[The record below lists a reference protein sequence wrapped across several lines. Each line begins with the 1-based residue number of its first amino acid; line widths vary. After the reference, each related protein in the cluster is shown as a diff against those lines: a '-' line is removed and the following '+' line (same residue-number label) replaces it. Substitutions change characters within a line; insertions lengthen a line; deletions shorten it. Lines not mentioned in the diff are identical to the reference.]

1 MWVAHDGRI
10 SVWKGS
16 PSTSLVSIAT
26 NKVPP
31 HSSCLPNSH
40 LHLTCLHLVGHRRS
54 ASQQRQSSCVH
65 SRPSER
71 HPSCSF
77 LSESNPATPF
87 SFNSNET
94 PFSLNSKGGADV
106 GAAMAA
112 DSRLPLISFTGSTAV
127 GRFKQL
133 APHLHHHCLHPR
145 TLTRSVCRS
154 VGATVGKR
162 LGKTILEL
170 GESASSSVA
179 PKVLQ

>member
-1 MWVAHDGRI
+1 MRRVVMQVAHDGCI

-26 NKVPP
+26 NKVPRY
-31 HSSCLPNSH
+31 SSCLSNSH

-65 SRPSER
+65 SRSSER
-71 HPSCSF
+71 CPSCSF
-77 LSESNPATPF
+77 LSESNPK
-87 SFNSNET
+87 T

-162 LGKTILEL
+162 LGRTILEL